1 MGNKTMDAL
10 VKEKRGPGLKLMRV
24 PVPSP
29 RIGEVLIKVSKAAIC
44 GTDVHIYNW
53 DAWSQQRID
62 PPVVIGHEYVGE
74 IVALGDGVTGLHIG
88 QRVSSESHVVC
99 GRCRNCLAGNEQ
111 WCENTTI
118 VGVNLNGAF
127 AEYLCVPDVNVMPL
141 PDDIP
146 EDVASFYDALGNAT
160 HTALMFDVR
169 GENVLITGAGP
180 IGLMAAKISKF
191 CGARSVV
198 ITDVKDY
205 RLDLARSM
213 GVDAAVNVSREGLE
227 NAMRKV
233 NIEGGFDIGMEMSG
247 NPAGLAQLLKALRNG
262 GKAALL
268 GIFSSG
274 PSDTDW
280 NDIIFKGLTVQG
292 ITGRRT
298 DNWHQMSALIQGGLD
313 MLPVVTHRY
322 HYTDFEKG
330 FSAMKSGE
338 SGKVVFDW
346 TEK

>member
-1 MGNKTMDAL
+1 MVNKTMDAL
-10 VKEKRGPGLKLMRV
+10 VKEKRGPGLTLMKV
-24 PVPSP
+24 PIPSP
-29 RIGEVLIKVSKAAIC
+29 QIGEVLIKVRKAAIC

-53 DAWSQQRID
+53 DEWSQQRIT

-74 IVALGDGVTGLHIG
+74 IVELGEGVTGLSVG

-111 WCENTTI
+111 WCEHTTI

-127 AEYLCVPDVNVMPL
+127 AEYLCVPHVNVMPI

-146 EDVASFYDALGNAT
+146 EDVVSFYDALGNAT

-169 GENVLITGAGP
+169 GENVLVTGAGP

-191 CGARSVV
+191 CGARRVV
-198 ITDVKDY
+198 ITDLKDY
-205 RLDLARSM
+205 RLDLARRL
-213 GVDAAVNVSREGLE
+213 GVDEAVNVGRESLE
-227 NAMRKV
+227 DAMRSV
-233 NIEGGFDIGMEMSG
+233 NIPGGFDVGMEMSG
-247 NPAGLAQLLKALRNG
+247 NTAGLAQLLGSLRNG

-274 PSDTDW
+274 RSDMDW
-280 NDIIFKGLTVQG
+280 TDIIFKGLTVQG
-292 ITGRRT
+292 ITGRRM
-298 DNWHQMSALIQGGLD
+298 DNWSQMSALIQGGLD
-313 MLPVVTHRY
+313 MLPVITHRY
-322 HYTDFEKG
+322 HYKDFEKG
-330 FSAMKSGE
+330 FAAMKSGE

-346 TEK
+346 MES